1 MDKELFE
8 LTDENA
14 EALIRFLGSENE
26 FEIESNSQIYD
37 ALAVTPKVVVSSD
50 FEQRAL
56 ASMTRAQTEREQ
68 QNPAVALGSA
78 IARSRRK
85 QAIVLDA
92 LADRL
97 GISSNLLETVES
109 GKLTVRQIISHL
121 APHLFA
127 ELLREIRLSL
137 QEFSELLMNM
147 SAMGNKGKGHPIGQ
161 IAYRHGQGE
170 DDSTLSEV
178 LDYLAAIQSYLD
190 ETGQNSC

>member
-14 EALIRFLGSENE
+14 EALLRFLGSENA

-37 ALAVTPKVVVSSD
+37 ALAETPKVIVSSD

-56 ASMTRAQTEREQ
+56 ASMARAQMEREQ
-68 QNPAVALGSA
+68 QNAAVALGSK
-78 IARSRRK
+78 IAHSRRK
-85 QAIVLDA
+85 RAIVADA
-92 LADRL
+92 LANRL
-97 GISSNLLETVES
+97 GISANLLETIES
-109 GKLTVRQIISHL
+109 GQLTVHQIISHL
-121 APHLFA
+121 APHSIA

-170 DDSTLSEV
+170 DDSTLAEV

-190 ETGQNSC
+190 EASQNSC